1 MKLSSILLYWHVAM
15 LRTCDVAK
23 LAMTLVASAFCFGW
37 QIEWLGLLR
46 SCTLAALPVLLSL
59 LALTIPMAYYL
70 SIKLIKELTNTPN
83 EIKRTIDM
91 VGPMANGKW
100 QMAKQR
106 FTKLQILITRSPK
119 VLCRICRICRIWRR
133 CFKIQEM
140 ATLTSK
146 GFASVAFLT

>member
-1 MKLSSILLYWHVAM
+1 MKLSSILLYWQVAM
-15 LRTCDVAK
+15 LRTCNVAK
-23 LAMTLVASAFCFGW
+23 LAMTLVASAFCLGW

-46 SCTLAALPVLLSL
+46 SCTLAALPALLSL

-70 SIKLIKELTNTPN
+70 LIKLIKKINKYTEWNKTHNSIWLA
-83 EIKRTIDM
+83 RWQ
-91 VGPMANGKW
+91 MANGKW

-133 CFKIQEM
+133 CFKIQEQHGDVD
-140 ATLTSK
+140 K
-146 GFASVAFLT
+146 